1 MTPIG
6 LGDFSMDRTSEG
18 KSEMQ
23 KNWTHRGRL
32 EIYGKLLV
40 SCRSPMIQVELL
52 QKAGCHQ
59 RDVKYI
65 EDLVRK
71 GCLEKKKVA
80 DGDWSRISYTLAE
93 KGKPYVEHFEK
104 IFDLLD

>member
-1 MTPIG
+1 
-6 LGDFSMDRTSEG
+6 MDHTSEG
-18 KSEMQ
+18 KSEAQ

-71 GCLEKKKVA
+71 GCLEKKRVA
-80 DGDWSRISYTLAE
+80 EGDWSRISYTLAE
-93 KGKPYVEHFEK
+93 KGKPYAEHFEK
-104 IFDLLD
+104 VLDLLD